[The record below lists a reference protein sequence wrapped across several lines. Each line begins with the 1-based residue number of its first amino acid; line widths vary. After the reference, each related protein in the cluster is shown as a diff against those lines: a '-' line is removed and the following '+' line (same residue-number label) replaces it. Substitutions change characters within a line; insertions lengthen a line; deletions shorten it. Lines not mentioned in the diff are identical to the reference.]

1 MAACSPMTWRGA
13 SSAASKRRRRSH
25 QMRWKAPEVLPSR
38 TMGITRPD
46 WCGKRLKGCAAKRG
60 SAATPAMGVG
70 FSSLIVSLGQ
80 YNRTKPRRP
89 TAFPRFWREANSAK
103 NLTRAEG
110 TRAPDTLSVEVFG
123 EDLPE
128 EREEPAPVRRG
139 CHPPRLAPHRL
150 GRLRH
155 GHAQT
160 RRADHLE
167 IILLVAHRDD
177 VRERHAE
184 MVGDHAEG
192 RALGGGGRN
201 HLEVVSPGHDEPRL
215 LAHRP
220 RQVVADDGK
229 RLGMA
234 DEQGLDE
241 PAHAEEVGGLVDDF
255 QGHRLLFR
263 VEAGRPALVETV
275 QLVGS
280 IEKRGHGRG
289 SEELVGPDDEPARPG
304 GGPEG

>member
-1 MAACSPMTWRGA
+1 MSRRASGRSVVELTTRATARSPVVSRSRASWTSLAAG
-13 SSAASKRRRRSH
+13 
-25 QMRWKAPEVLPSR
+25 
-38 TMGITRPD
+38 
-46 WCGKRLKGCAAKRG
+46 G
-60 SAATPAMGVG
+60 SAAAPAMGVG

-241 PAHAEEVGGLVDDF
+241 PAHGT
-255 QGHRLLFR
+255 
-263 VEAGRPALVETV
+263 PPPT
-275 QLVGS
+275 
-280 IEKRGHGRG
+280 
-289 SEELVGPDDEPARPG
+289 PDPPLPTPPPTPR
-304 GGPEG
+304 